1 MESIYAGSDGRYY
14 TERDL
19 VQSLESG
26 WWSVCLYDT
35 ETGVEVVVDQ
45 YDVMLRLE
53 PICGTAVAVSGRKK
67 REYTLG

>member
-1 MESIYAGSDGRYY
+1 MESMYVGSDGRYY
-14 TERDL
+14 TQRDKERNF
-19 VQSLESG
+19 ETG
-26 WWSVCLYDT
+26 WWSFCLYDA

-53 PICGTAVAVSGRKK
+53 PLCGDAVARSGRKK